1 MPGRSI
7 EACPIPLSSDTGNPT
22 VALLTYLTT
31 NHFDFG
37 AIAKLGP
44 EAARLGITRPLI
56 ATDAG
61 VRAAGLL
68 DKVLEALGPVEAAV
82 VYDETP
88 GNPTERAVL
97 AALALYESEGC
108 NGVICL
114 GGGSPMDLGKAVALL
129 ARCGGPLAQYD
140 PLAGGRGKATDIAPL
155 IAIPT
160 TSGTGSE
167 VSLGFVIIMEDGRK
181 LTFASP
187 LFIPKVAI
195 CDPDLTLGL
204 PPMLTAATGMDAITH
219 CIEAFLTPT
228 VNPPAEGVALDGLRR
243 GWRHIERA
251 VADGSDR
258 EARWEMMMASTEGAY
273 AFVKGLGA
281 VHAMSHA
288 AGRIEALRLHHGTL
302 NALFLP
308 AVLRFNADACG
319 EKYARL
325 REAMGLAPEADL
337 ADAVAVMNQRIGMPS
352 GLAAMGVTADHVPG
366 IVDFAQKDLAALS
379 NPVRAG
385 ADDYAAMVAAT
396 M

>member
-1 MPGRSI
+1 M
-7 EACPIPLSSDTGNPT
+7 
-22 VALLTYLTT
+22 ALLNYLNTT
-31 NHFDFG
+31 HFDFG
-37 AIAKLGP
+37 ALAMLAP
-44 EAARLGITRPLI
+44 EAKRLGITRPMI

-68 DKVLEALGPVEAAV
+68 DKALEAWGDPASVTI
-82 VYDETP
+82 YDETP

-97 AALALYESEGC
+97 AALEIYQAQGC
-108 NGVICL
+108 DGVICL

-129 ARCGGPLAQYD
+129 ARCGTPLAQYD
-140 PLAGGRGKATDIAPL
+140 PLAGGRDKAKDIAPL

-167 VSLGFVIIMEDGRK
+167 ASLGFVIIMEDGRK

-195 CDPDLTLGL
+195 CDPELTLGL
-204 PPMLTAATGMDAITH
+204 PPAMTAATGMDAITH
-219 CIEAFLTPT
+219 CIEAFLTP
-228 VNPPAEGVALDGLRR
+228 VVHPPAEGVALDGLRR

-258 EARWEMMMASTEGAY
+258 QARWEMMMASTEGAL

-288 AGRIEALRLHHGTL
+288 AGRIEELRLHHGTL

-308 AVLRFNADACG
+308 AVLRFNADVCE

-325 REAMGLAPEADL
+325 REAMGLAPGADL
-337 ADAVAVMNQRIGMPS
+337 ADAVADLNQRIGMPA
-352 GLAAMGVTADHVPG
+352 GLAAMGVTEDHVPG
-366 IVDFAQKDLAALS
+366 IIEFSQKDLAARS
-379 NPVRAG
+379 NPRRAS
-385 ADDYAAMVAAT
+385 ADDYAAMIAAT

>member
-1 MPGRSI
+1 LRIALQHGSWTAKTHKGR
-7 EACPIPLSSDTGNPT
+7 ETL
-22 VALLTYLTT
+22 ALLTYLTT

-37 AIAKLGP
+37 ALQMLASEAK
-44 EAARLGITRPLI
+44 RLGISRPLI
-56 ATDAG
+56 ATDPG

-68 DKVLEALGPVEAAV
+68 DKVLEALGSDFAV
-82 VYDETP
+82 TVFDQTP

-97 AALALYESEGC
+97 AALDLYKAEGC
-108 NGVICL
+108 DGVICL

-129 ARCGGPLAQYD
+129 AKCGGPLAQYD

-167 VSLGFVIIMEDGRK
+167 VSVGFVIIMEDGRK

-195 CDPDLTLGL
+195 CDPELTLGL
-204 PPMLTAATGMDAITH
+204 PPMMTAATGMDAITH

-228 VNPPAEGVALDGLRR
+228 VNPPAEGVALDGLWR
-243 GWRHIERA
+243 GWRNIERA

-258 EARWEMMMASTEGAY
+258 QARWEMMMASTEGAL
-273 AFVKGLGA
+273 AFIKGLGA

-288 AGRIEALRLHHGTL
+288 AGRLEDLRLHHGTL

-308 AVLRFNADACG
+308 AVLRFNADVCG
-319 EKYARL
+319 EKYERL
-325 REAMGLAPEADL
+325 RQAMGLAPGADL
-337 ADAVAVMNQRIGMPS
+337 ADAVADLNQRIGMPA
-352 GLAAMGVTADHVPG
+352 GLGAMGVTADHVPG
-366 IVDFAQKDLAALS
+366 IIEYAQKDLSALS
-379 NPVRAG
+379 TPKRAS
-385 ADDYAAMVAAT
+385 ADDYAAMIAET

>member
-1 MPGRSI
+1 M
-7 EACPIPLSSDTGNPT
+7 
-22 VALLTYLTT
+22 ALLTYLTT

-37 AIAKLGP
+37 ALQMLGP
-44 EAARLGITRPLI
+44 EAKQLGIARPLVV
-56 ATDAG
+56 TDPG

-68 DKVLEALGPVEAAV
+68 DRVLDALGGENAV
-82 VYDETP
+82 TVYDQTP
-88 GNPTERAVL
+88 GNPIERAVL
-97 AALALYESEGC
+97 AALALYQDAGC
-108 NGVICL
+108 DGVICL

-129 ARCGGPLAQYD
+129 ARCGGPLGQYD
-140 PLAGGRGKATDIAPL
+140 PLAGGRDKATDIAPL

-167 VSLGFVIIMEDGRK
+167 VSIGFVIIMEDGRK

-195 CDPDLTLGL
+195 CDPELTLGL
-204 PPMLTAATGMDAITH
+204 PPMMTAATGMDAITH

-243 GWRHIERA
+243 GWQNIERA

-258 EARWEMMMASTEGAY
+258 QARWEMMMASTEGAL
-273 AFVKGLGA
+273 AFIKGLGA

-288 AGRIEALRLHHGTL
+288 AGRIEELRLHHGTL

-308 AVLRFNADACG
+308 AVLRFNADACC

-325 REAMGLAPEADL
+325 REAMGLAPGADL
-337 ADAVAVMNQRIGMPS
+337 ADAVAQMNQRIGMPT
-352 GLAAMGVTADHVPG
+352 GLAAMGVTDDHIPG
-366 IVDFAQKDLAALS
+366 IIEYAQSDLAARS
-379 NPVRAG
+379 NPRRAS
-385 ADDYAAMVAAT
+385 ADDYARMIAAT
-396 M
+396 I